1 MKFLVDAQLPKSL
14 AKFLR
19 ERGFDA
25 VHTLE
30 LTDKNRTSDSA
41 IVEISL
47 AENRV
52 VISKDSDFYDS
63 YRAKRE
69 PFKLLYLTMGNIRN
83 RDLLQIVETN
93 LLLIIHS
100 LQNGDVVE
108 MNQTSVITIL

>member
-1 MKFLVDAQLPKSL
+1 MKFLVDAQLPRSL
-14 AKFLR
+14 ANFLR

-30 LTDKNRTSDSA
+30 LADRNRTNDRM
-41 IVEISL
+41 IIEISL
-47 AENRV
+47 AEERV

-63 YRAKRE
+63 YRAKQE
-69 PFKLLYLTMGNIRN
+69 PFKLLYLTMGNIHN

-100 LQNGDVVE
+100 LQNGSVIE
-108 MNQTSVITIL
+108 MNRTSVITIL